1 MEELLLDFIGDCIEF
16 YANTVGVAC
25 KFILDCFLGI
35 FLFTAY
41 LADTFAKICGFKKD

>member
-1 MEELLLDFIGDCIEF
+1 MEDILIDFVCDCLEL

-25 KFILDCFLGI
+25 KFIIDCIMGI

>member
-1 MEELLLDFIGDCIEF
+1 MEDVLLDFIGACLEF
-16 YANTVGVAC
+16 YADTVGAAC
-25 KFILDCFLGI
+25 KFILDCILGV